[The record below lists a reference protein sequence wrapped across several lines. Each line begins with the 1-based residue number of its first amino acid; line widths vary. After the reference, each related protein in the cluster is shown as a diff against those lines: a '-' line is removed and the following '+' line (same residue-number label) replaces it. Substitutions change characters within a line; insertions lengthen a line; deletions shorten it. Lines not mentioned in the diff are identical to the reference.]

1 MKNGKLRVALVGVS
15 FGAEFIPIYLKHPDV
30 DSLVLVD
37 TNEKLL
43 NTVGDKFLLE
53 ERLTDF
59 NAMLED
65 KTIDAVHL
73 VTPPATHAPLSIQ
86 VMNAG
91 KHCACTIP
99 MGMSIDELYQVI
111 DARKRS
117 GKHYMFMETS
127 VYGRE
132 FLYVK
137 NLYEKGELGRIQFMR
152 CAHYQDM
159 EGWPDYWLGFPPLM
173 HPTHAVAPCLMLLG
187 KRPETVY
194 CKGSGKVRKEVEAP
208 YGCPYAF
215 ESALISLKDS
225 DVSIE
230 MARFLYHVA
239 RGYTES
245 FNIYG
250 ERKSFEWQQ
259 LESEQPVLFSMAL
272 GANAEHVMNDYGR
285 GGLVTE
291 ERIQI
296 PDYADRLPAEI
307 GRFTKQTVYDDS
319 NPLLSVFTHLFPH
332 RLGSY
337 VMKRSVSV
345 KFILTIAK
353 SKEQNNRPLVES
365 SLKTIFFFCLFSGFT
380 QGELLFRGSK
390 ILNRK
395 PSLLLTLTR
404 ERTPLYQERKN
415 GNAAVVQKEKVRIKS
430 LTQPMAFDG

>member
-43 NTVGDKFLLE
+43 NAVGDKFLLE

-194 CKGSGKVRKEVEAP
+194 CKGSG
-208 YGCPYAF
+208 
-215 ESALISLKDS
+215 
-225 DVSIE
+225 
-230 MARFLYHVA
+230 
-239 RGYTES
+239 
-245 FNIYG
+245 
-250 ERKSFEWQQ
+250 
-259 LESEQPVLFSMAL
+259 
-272 GANAEHVMNDYGR
+272 
-285 GGLVTE
+285 
-291 ERIQI
+291 
-296 PDYADRLPAEI
+296 
-307 GRFTKQTVYDDS
+307 
-319 NPLLSVFTHLFPH
+319 
-332 RLGSY
+332 
-337 VMKRSVSV
+337 SV

-365 SLKTIFFFCLFSGFT
+365 SLKTIFFFCLFSSFT
-380 QGELLFRGSK
+380 QGG
-390 ILNRK
+390 
-395 PSLLLTLTR
+395 
-404 ERTPLYQERKN
+404 
-415 GNAAVVQKEKVRIKS
+415 AVVSRKQNSQPKAISFADIDAGKDPFISRKKKRKCRSCTKRKS
-430 LTQPMAFDG
+430 KNQISDSADGF

>member
-194 CKGSGKVRKEVEAP
+194 CKGS
-208 YGCPYAF
+208 
-215 ESALISLKDS
+215 
-225 DVSIE
+225 
-230 MARFLYHVA
+230 
-239 RGYTES
+239 
-245 FNIYG
+245 
-250 ERKSFEWQQ
+250 
-259 LESEQPVLFSMAL
+259 
-272 GANAEHVMNDYGR
+272 
-285 GGLVTE
+285 
-291 ERIQI
+291 
-296 PDYADRLPAEI
+296 
-307 GRFTKQTVYDDS
+307 
-319 NPLLSVFTHLFPH
+319 
-332 RLGSY
+332 
-337 VMKRSVSV
+337 VSV
-345 KFILTIAK
+345 KFIFTIAK

-380 QGELLFRGSK
+380 QGG
-390 ILNRK
+390 
-395 PSLLLTLTR
+395 
-404 ERTPLYQERKN
+404 
-415 GNAAVVQKEKVRIKS
+415 AVVSRKQNSQPKAISFADIDAGKDPFISRKKKRKCRSCTKRKS
-430 LTQPMAFDG
+430 KNQIFNLADGF